1 MLPPP
6 PEFGLMGILTSLEE
20 DEVARHPQGLV
31 KLVVLCQ
38 VVQPLGEQGAV
49 EEATIADGVLAE
61 LGYSLEGER
70 VKVGVEIGENTK
82 GQVKLTLSR

>member
-1 MLPPP
+1 
-6 PEFGLMGILTSLEE
+6 MGILTSLEE
-20 DEVARHPQGLV
+20 GEVARHPQGLV

-70 VKVGVEIGENTK
+70 VKVSGVEIGENTK